1 MGKNVQLYSDSG
13 LIMTLSWS
21 LRLFTRTALLVVSV
35 AGAPTED
42 TEDAKPDTGSQGYQG
57 PPSQYTKPF
66 NSFSVPPRTMVPS
79 WPQAPSQ
86 GWQRPSYPSY
96 PSYNTKPFLPQ
107 VPKMPRNY
115 MPSQPVSG
123 VEPISSDSTDPVS
136 NQPVLQP
143 AIQPASTLP
152 YPYQASPSYS
162 SSPCGPSMS
171 SGCGSGYNPG
181 YGSVSSGY
189 NPGYGSG
196 SSGYNP
202 GYGSGSSGYT
212 PGYGTGNSGY
222 NPGYGS
228 GSSGYNPG
236 TGSGNSGHNPGY
248 NSFTPLPGNGNC
260 YNICGSRQ
268 KCGSYGGSY
277 GGGYGC
283 RPSRP
288 VCKTRCDVT
297 PQCNGNQWQSN
308 GGNSFS
314 CAGSGWGYGYNSG
327 YNSGYSSY
335 PSYSPQPNYS
345 GSGG

>member
-1 MGKNVQLYSDSG
+1 MGMKSIQ
-13 LIMTLSWS
+13 
-21 LRLFTRTALLVVSV
+21 
-35 AGAPTED
+35 
-42 TEDAKPDTGSQGYQG
+42 
-57 PPSQYTKPF
+57 
-66 NSFSVPPRTMVPS
+66 
-79 WPQAPSQ
+79 
-86 GWQRPSYPSY
+86 SYIQ
-96 PSYNTKPFLPQ
+96 SYN
-107 VPKMPRNY
+107 R
-115 MPSQPVSG
+115 
-123 VEPISSDSTDPVS
+123 I
-136 NQPVLQP
+136 
-143 AIQPASTLP
+143 
-152 YPYQASPSYS
+152 
-162 SSPCGPSMS
+162 PSMS

-181 YGSVSSGY
+181 YGS
-189 NPGYGSG
+189 
-196 SSGYNP
+196 
-202 GYGSGSSGYT
+202 
-212 PGYGTGNSGY
+212 GNSGY

-236 TGSGNSGHNPGY
+236 TGSGNSGYNPGY

-268 KCGSYGGSY
+268 KCGSYGRGYGGSYGGGYGGSYGGGY

-335 PSYSPQPNYS
+335 PSYSSQPNYS
-345 GSGG
+345 GSGGCGMTGGGCSDAGAGAGVVTATAGPAPIIFATEEPEEASPTPSN